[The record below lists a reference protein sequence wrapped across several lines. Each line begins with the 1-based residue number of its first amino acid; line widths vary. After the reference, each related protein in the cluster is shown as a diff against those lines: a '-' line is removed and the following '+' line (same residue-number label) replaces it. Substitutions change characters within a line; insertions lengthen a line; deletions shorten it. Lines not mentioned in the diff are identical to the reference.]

1 MSLQNLTATQ
11 LADKISKKELSAKE
25 ALNDFRSRAE
35 KLNGDINA
43 IASFSDGA
51 DKRAEEIDKKI
62 AAGEKVGRL
71 AGVPIL
77 VKDMFCHAGEMTTAG
92 SNILKN
98 YRPPYTCTVV
108 EKLEAEGAVVYGKT
122 NQDEFAMGSSNENS
136 IYGSVKN
143 PWSFDHVPGGSS
155 GGAAAAA
162 ATRMAPISF
171 GTDTGGSIRQPASFC
186 GSVGIKPTYGRV
198 SRHGIIAFASSL
210 DQAGPITNN
219 VRDAALASEIV
230 SGHCRFDST
239 SSTEA
244 VPSWSS
250 ELSGDLKGMKVGLP
264 SEYFGD
270 GLEDE
275 SRKAIE
281 NLIEDIRSAGAEIV
295 EVSLP
300 RTKYAVPI
308 YYVIATCE
316 ASSNLA
322 RYDGVRFGH
331 RHDFT
336 KEQAGSLEE
345 FYSKTRGEG
354 FGEEVKRRIMLGT
367 FALSSGYYD
376 AYYSKACKVRRL
388 VKNDFDSVFEKCDVI
403 LAPVTTGTAFKIGER
418 IADPITMYMNDI
430 YTISANLAGLPG
442 ISLPCG
448 LDGDGLPIG
457 VQLMSKAFD
466 ETSLFKAAQAI
477 EDLVNFKEVPGV
489 IR

>member
-1 MSLQNLTATQ
+1 MNIVD
-11 LADKISKKELSAKE
+11 LAAHEIAVKIKNKELSAKE
-25 ALNDFRSRAE
+25 TLEAFRSQAKTLND
-35 KLNGDINA
+35 KINA
-43 IASFSDGA
+43 VVSFSEGA
-51 DKRAEEIDKKI
+51 EKRAEELDKRI
-62 AAGEKVGRL
+62 SSGENVGRL
-71 AGVPIL
+71 SGVPVL
-77 VKDMFCHAGEMTTAG
+77 VKDMFCHQGETTTAG
-92 SNILKN
+92 SNILKS
-98 YRPPYTCTVV
+98 YKAPYTCTVI
-108 EKLEAEGAVVYGKT
+108 EKLEAEGAIIYGKT

-136 IYGSVKN
+136 IYGTVKN
-143 PWSFDHVPGGSS
+143 PWNVAHVPGGSS

-186 GSVGIKPTYGRV
+186 GSVGMKPTYGRV

-219 VRDAALASEIV
+219 VKDAALAAEIV
-230 SGHCRFDST
+230 SGHCQFDST
-239 SSTEA
+239 SSTKA
-244 VPSWSS
+244 VPEWSD
-250 ELSGDLKGMKVGLP
+250 DLGSSLDGLKIGLP
-264 SEYFGD
+264 KEYFGD
-270 GLEDE
+270 GLEE
-275 SRKAIE
+275 ETRKSIE
-281 NLIEDIRSAGAEIV
+281 KLIEDMKSSGVEVV

-331 RHDFT
+331 RHDFS

-345 FYSKTRGEG
+345 FYSMTRGEG

-388 VKNDFDSVFEKCDVI
+388 IKNDFDQAFENCDVI
-403 LAPVTTGTAFKIGER
+403 LSPVTTGTAFKIGER
-418 IADPITMYMNDI
+418 ISDPITMYMNDI

-442 ISLPCG
+442 MSLPCG
-448 LDGDGLPIG
+448 LSQEGLPIG
-457 VQLMSKAFD
+457 VQIMSKAFD
-466 ETSLFKAAQAI
+466 ETSLFRAAVGI
-477 EDLVNFKEVPGV
+477 EKLVNFMEVPSV